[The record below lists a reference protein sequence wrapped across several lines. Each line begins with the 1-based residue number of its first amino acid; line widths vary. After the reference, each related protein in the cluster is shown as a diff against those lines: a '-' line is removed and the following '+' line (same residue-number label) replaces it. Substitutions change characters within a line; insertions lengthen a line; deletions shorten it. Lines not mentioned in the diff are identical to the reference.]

1 MRLEESVTE
10 KTIRQFASYVSNRP
24 HAMAGAVIAA
34 GAVEAAALG
43 EACLRISRSE
53 LASAQDRPATDVAS
67 ADAAIETVQSA
78 RRRLL
83 TLCDDDAAA
92 IGEFA
97 GADGVQDETTARD
110 YLCQLPG
117 EIGASAATV
126 AATLQE
132 FRPLVSERVQ
142 DDLEMA
148 IVLLTGAARG
158 AMLLLDSN
166 LRIWPEPELV
176 DRHEPRRAALE
187 ERIERLAPVSRL
199 RQPGRED

>member
-1 MRLEESVTE
+1 MSPEERVTD
-10 KTIRQFASYVSNRP
+10 KTIREFVSHVSNRR

-34 GAVEAAALG
+34 GAAEAAALG

-53 LASAQDRPATDVAS
+53 LDSTNDRPAT
-67 ADAAIETVQSA
+67 DAAIETVQSA
-78 RRRLL
+78 RQRLL
-83 TLCDDDAAA
+83 ALCDDDAGA
-92 IGEFA
+92 IGKFA
-97 GADGVQDETTARD
+97 GSTAVEDEATARN

-117 EIGASAATV
+117 EIGASAVTV
-126 AATLQE
+126 AATLQD
-132 FRPLVSERVQ
+132 FRPLVCERVQ

-158 AMLLLDSN
+158 AILLLDSN
-166 LRIWPEPELV
+166 LRIWPEPQLI

-199 RQPGRED
+199 RQEGGED